1 VLLDRRQTPW
11 VIATVAAGAGAVGLY
26 VWLDR
31 RTPGGLTGGS
41 TVGLWYGVA
50 GSLLMVYAGLLAA
63 HRSVPALWWLVGPR
77 QTWLRGH
84 IWLGL
89 LSVVVIACHAHAR
102 LGGPL
107 EIALWLVLAAV
118 ILSGVY
124 GLFLQQVLPRWL
136 ARRFPDEAPY
146 GQIPYLCRRLRERAD
161 ELVDEVA
168 PETAVKVADSR
179 ASFTEETFAAELR
192 TFHDRLVRP
201 FLAAPA
207 PPGSEL
213 ITELHSDTLFS
224 ALRTR
229 LGLRRTDRPDDAP
242 DSVAA
247 ALDELEELCRD
258 RRRLA
263 EQERLH
269 HWLHTWL
276 LLHVPLSAAL
286 LVLGVAHAVTA
297 LYY

>member
-1 VLLDRRQTPW
+1 VLLDRRHTPW
-11 VIATVAAGAGAVGLY
+11 AIAAAALGAAAVGLY
-26 VWLDR
+26 VWLDHH
-31 RTPGGLTGGS
+31 THGGLTGGS

-50 GSLLMVYAGLLAA
+50 GSALMVYAGLLAA
-63 HRSVPALWWLVGPR
+63 HRYVPGLWRYIGSR

-89 LSVVVIACHAHAR
+89 LSVVVIACHAHLR

-107 EIALWLVLAAV
+107 EIALWVVLAAV

-124 GLFLQQVLPRWL
+124 GLALQQVLPGWL

-146 GQIPYLCRRLRERAD
+146 GQIPHLCRLLRERAD
-161 ELVDEVA
+161 ELVDAVA
-168 PETAVKVADSR
+168 PETAAKAGDT
-179 ASFTEETFAAELR
+179 SFTAELR
-192 TFHDRLVRP
+192 AFHDRQVRP
-201 FLAAPA
+201 LLAAPV
-207 PPGSEL
+207 GRD
-213 ITELHSDTLFS
+213 TELLNELRSDTLFS
-224 ALRTR
+224 ALRAR
-229 LGLRRTDRPDDAP
+229 LGLRGGDGPAPAGAP
-242 DSVAA
+242 DPAA
-247 ALDELEELCRD
+247 AAPDELEELCRE

-269 HWLHTWL
+269 GWLHGWL

-297 LYY
+297 LYF